1 MTIRRSLPTHLALL
15 ATVTL
20 LSGCISFGEKPPR
33 QLMSLTSDARVPTDQ
48 GKVASDANA
57 VSIALPALPS
67 ALRNQRLAVQS
78 GAAFAYLPKSAW
90 VDTPAHMFRT
100 VLAETI
106 EAKTGRF
113 VPDQRNAAITPDTRL
128 GGTLAAFQLLGGQG
142 KVLVM
147 FDATLAKSG
156 SDQIKTR
163 RFEAIAPVGKEDPA
177 SVSAALNIAANAVAG
192 DVAAWVGGS

>member
-1 MTIRRSLPTHLALL
+1 MIRPLVAAALL
-15 ATVTL
+15 VS
-20 LSGCISFGEKPPR
+20 LSGCISLGEKPPK
-33 QLMSLTSDARVPTDQ
+33 QLMSLTSDARVPVGQ

-57 VSIALPALPS
+57 VSIALPVLPS

-90 VDTPAHMFRT
+90 VDTPAQMFRSI
-100 VLAETI
+100 LAETI

-128 GGTLAAFQLLGGQG
+128 GGTLSAFQLLGGQG

-147 FDATLAKSG
+147 FDATLSKSG

-163 RFEAIAPVGKEDPA
+163 RFEATAPVGEEDPA
-177 SVSAALNIAANAVAG
+177 SVSAALNRAANAVAS
-192 DVAAWVGGS
+192 DVAMWVGTS